1 MKTRETVK
9 TMYLRGVKPWV
20 IQQETGVPPG
30 TQHNWGMRYGWAE
43 LLAKTRQVIAHRGI
57 KALQQDHTLRLKLR
71 NEVKSQVAALERTP
85 VKNIK
90 ELGNTPER
98 EGRTSLLCR
107 MVSAVKE
114 IDDWGAAAKPGLIL
128 GELLSNEAVDV
139 ESTVNTGDC
148 AQVGE
153 GDGSV
158 QGEPA

>member
-1 MKTRETVK
+1 MPETATPPRTISPRSKAWPMKTRETVK

-57 KALQQDHTLRLKLR
+57 KALQQDHTLRVKLR

-114 IDDWGAAAKPGLIL
+114 IDDWGAASEAWV
-128 GELLSNEAVDV
+128 LSWV
-139 ESTVNTGDC
+139 SC
-148 AQVGE
+148 YRMKRWM
-153 GDGSV
+153 
-158 QGEPA
+158 